1 MPAVSHSLGMPRE
14 AVWMD
19 KAYNLGHQ
27 AVVGEPCTPVL
38 RDVPGLYEGELYS
51 PCHVALTGSSWRREV
66 ARDPTT

>member
-1 MPAVSHSLGMPRE
+1 
-14 AVWMD
+14 MD